1 MDIPKLPYKKNL
13 FYTIV
18 CHFLVNDTGPGREG
32 LEKKKNTKCD
42 MRGRGFK
49 NAFMSDVLFEYSIL
63 DLYATYL

>member
-1 MDIPKLPYKKNL
+1 MDILKLPYKKNL

-18 CHFLVNDTGPGREG
+18 CHFLVNDTAREG
-32 LEKKKNTKCD
+32 RVREKKNTKCD
-42 MRGRGFK
+42 MKGRGFK